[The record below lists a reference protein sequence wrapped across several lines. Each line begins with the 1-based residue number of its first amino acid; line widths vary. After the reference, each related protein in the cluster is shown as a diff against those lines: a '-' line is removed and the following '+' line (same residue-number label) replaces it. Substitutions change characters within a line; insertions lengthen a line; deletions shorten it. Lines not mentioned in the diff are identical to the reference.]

1 MVKSLQQ
8 EVIQSVDAIIL
19 TLRSGQPRTA
29 MGWNHGGPHDLDIQA
44 IREQIS
50 NQISEVFEAATTSKH
65 DRIVYLEGLHKEVT
79 SQVSKLEK
87 ILADKGRS
95 CQAQTVTF
103 AQDDISLAGGFS
115 AMASSRVGPS
125 TTAGSNGD
133 REQNKVEPKPMDRG
147 TIAEVGAVFDG
158 QKRVEDMMK
167 QPDQARKEFERA
179 SHELRA
185 AQTTSGGGGSSR
197 GGGSSWT
204 EVTGMSV
211 IEEEAGEGQDDQNA
225 TDEAED
231 SRTAAEVRNKRVVH
245 RCSLAKRTDPCT
257 AFVYAVNWCF
267 KASP

>member
-8 EVIQSVDAIIL
+8 DVIQSVDAIIL
-19 TLRSGQPRTA
+19 TLRSRQPRTA
-29 MGWNHGGPHDLDIQA
+29 MGWNHGGPHDLEIQT

-65 DRIVYLEGLHKEVT
+65 DRIVHLEGLHEEVT

-103 AQDDISLAGGFS
+103 AQDDISLAGGLS
-115 AMASSRVGPS
+115 AMASSRVGSS

-133 REQNKVEPKPMDRG
+133 REQNKVEPKPMDRE

-167 QPDQARKEFERA
+167 QLDQARKQLERA
-179 SHELRA
+179 SRELRA
-185 AQTTSGGGGSSR
+185 AQTTSGGGSSR

-204 EVTGMSV
+204 EVTGMDV
-211 IEEEAGEGQDDQNA
+211 IEEEAGEGQDDRNA

-231 SRTAAEVRNKRVVH
+231 SKTAAEVRNKRVVH
-245 RCSLAKRTDPCT
+245 RCSLAKRTGPCS
-257 AFVYAVNWCF
+257 AFVCAVNWCF